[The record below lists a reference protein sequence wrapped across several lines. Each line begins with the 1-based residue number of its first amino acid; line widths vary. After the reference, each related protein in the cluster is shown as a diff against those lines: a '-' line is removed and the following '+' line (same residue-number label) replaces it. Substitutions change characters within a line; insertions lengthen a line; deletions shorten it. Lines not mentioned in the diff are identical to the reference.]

1 MANATGAG
9 SVICG
14 VRQKT
19 MSVKLKSPTKAEL
32 QAVLGDAGE
41 VWNAIVRAIEEKFSP
56 LEKAWKPSRAE
67 FGRICLLQHKKRT
80 LLYMTPDKEK
90 IWIAVVLGERAV
102 AIAATSALPGRI
114 KKLIAE
120 ARPYAEGRGIRFP
133 VSSSSD
139 IRVVT
144 DLVAIKTT
152 PK

>member
-1 MANATGAG
+1 MP
-9 SVICG
+9 
-14 VRQKT
+14 
-19 MSVKLKSPTKAEL
+19 VKLKSPTEAEL
-32 QAVLGDAGE
+32 QAILGGAGE
-41 VWNAIVRAIEEKFSP
+41 VWRAVVRALEEKFSP
-56 LEKAWKPSRAE
+56 LEKQWKPARAE

-102 AIAATSALPGRI
+102 AIAATSALPSGI

-133 VSSSSD
+133 VTSAKD
-139 IRVVT
+139 VRVVT
-144 DLVAIKTT
+144 DLVVIKTT